1 MTHFTNPR
9 IGRRGLLAGAGAV
22 ALGLSVPLAQA
33 APSAPAAPA
42 VPVVVPD
49 LQARIDRFI
58 ASRHLD
64 HFVRPL
70 HRAIDPT
77 QYQCTPDDQ
86 MDAWTNA
93 TMARLN
99 EEELTVVAL
108 TGLDVLPAVDAM
120 LTTQVTSASYALTR
134 HAHDLRKTFSKA
146 QRFWDVDG
154 SDIALMGMSTDI
166 YRDVERM
173 VQAYRFMEVDEA
185 TARQLAEFVK
195 GYIAGSKGLEGGHF
209 PLLSFNAF
217 AYSTFGQEPGVVDR
231 IVMGEGLLRA
241 YDEIGFGDVAPQVVL
256 AHEYGHH
263 VQMKIGM
270 ITPESMEAATPEGTR
285 RTELHADASA
295 AYFCSHPKGLSMQAK
310 RILAFGKVFHG
321 IGDCQFDN
329 PGHHGTPTQR
339 HAAGMWGAE
348 VQEATRPK
356 SRVYPTRVFRDMFDA
371 KLPELIA
378 PDA

>member
-33 APSAPAAPA
+33 APAAP
-42 VPVVVPD
+42 VPPVVPD
-49 LQARIDRFI
+49 LQARIGRFI
-58 ASRHLD
+58 ATRNVD

-86 MDAWTNA
+86 MDAWMES
-93 TMARLN
+93 TMARLSEQDLEVITN
-99 EEELTVVAL
+99 
-108 TGLDVLPAVDAM
+108 TGLDVLPAFDAM
-120 LTTQVTSASYALTR
+120 LATDVTNASYALTL
-134 HAHDLRKTFSKA
+134 HAHDLRKTFTKA
-146 QRFWDVDG
+146 RRFWDIDG
-154 SDIALMGMSTDI
+154 SDIVLMGMSTDI
-166 YRDVERM
+166 FRDVERM
-173 VQAYRFMEVDEA
+173 VRVYRALDLDEA
-185 TARQLAEFVK
+185 TARQMAEFVK
-195 GYIAGSKGLEGGHF
+195 GYVAGSKGLDGGRF
-209 PLLSFNAF
+209 PLLTFNAF
-217 AYSTFGQEPGVVDR
+217 ANTNFGQQPEVVDR

-241 YDEIGFGDVAPQVVL
+241 YDELGFGDVAPQVVL
-256 AHEYGHH
+256 AHEYAHH
-263 VQMKIGM
+263 VQFEIGM
-270 ITPESMEAATPEGTR
+270 ITPDDMLDATPEGTR

-321 IGDCQFDN
+321 IGDCQFDST
-329 PGHHGTPTQR
+329 GHHGTPKQR

-348 VQEATRPK
+348 VQESRRPK
-356 SRVYPTRVFRDMFDA
+356 SRVYPTLVFRDMFDA
-371 KLPELIA
+371 KLPELVA